1 MMSVGHIFGF
11 VSEFVL
17 SVRGGPVWRLAEFFR
32 RGGYEVDVEG
42 DVLWLRSDRV
52 SGVVRVIEDDAG
64 ASELLSAVIEAARD
78 AAAGLLAYIAAP
90 KNIVDR
96 VGEHV
101 FRLHGLGLLKYT
113 DYEVHESVSPRIRE
127 TPQPP
132 AQTRSVSAAPDIAA
146 ALEKLLRKVEA
157 IESRLDRQVGV
168 ERPPV
173 VERVQDQSINSLFSR
188 IEVLERRVA
197 GLEGLASEVAELRD
211 MVRRLLKQ
219 GVQPSAENTPVETAA
234 PAETGG
240 LPSFV
245 TNNPWVE
252 ILSRKNRS

>member
-1 MMSVGHIFGF
+1 
-11 VSEFVL
+11 VSGFVL
-17 SVRGGPVWRLAEFFR
+17 SARGGPVGRLAEFFR
-32 RGGYEVDVEG
+32 RGGYEVDVED

-52 SGVVRVIEDDAG
+52 SGVVRVVGDDAG

-78 AAAGLLAYIAAP
+78 AAAGFLAYIAAP

-113 DYEVHESVSPRIRE
+113 DYEVYESVSPRIRE
-127 TPQPP
+127 TPQP
-132 AQTRSVSAAPDIAA
+132 RSASSTPDIGA

-157 IESRLDRQVGV
+157 IESRLDRQVGA

-173 VERVQDQSINSLFSR
+173 VERVQDLSINTILGR

-197 GLEGLASEVAELRD
+197 GLEELAAEVAELRD

-219 GVQPSAENTPVETAA
+219 GVQPPAENTPAQTAA
-234 PAETGG
+234 PAEAGG

-245 TNNPWVE
+245 SNNPWVE
-252 ILSRKNRS
+252 ILSRKSRR